1 MKLGGFHDPGYDY
14 PCLDWVTLAKAQAAG
29 LRIGTLQWPAVRYRR
44 DIARA
49 NMAAHKLDQEGA
61 RALVFEVYGDAF
73 DARLV
78 ARYAQVLQLAEL

>member
-1 MKLGGFHDPGYDY
+1 
-14 PCLDWVTLAKAQAAG
+14 
-29 LRIGTLQWPAVRYRR
+29 
-44 DIARA
+44 
-49 NMAAHKLDQEGA
+49 MAAHKLDQEGA